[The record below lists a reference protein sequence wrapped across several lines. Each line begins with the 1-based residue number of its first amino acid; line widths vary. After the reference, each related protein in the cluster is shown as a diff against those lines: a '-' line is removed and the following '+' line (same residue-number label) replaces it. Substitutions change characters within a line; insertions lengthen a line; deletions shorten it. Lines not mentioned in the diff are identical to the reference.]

1 MFALFINVTLPFKDK
16 VSPKPVKKKVDED
29 DFDLMLNISDTENRF
44 TDDDMEEEE
53 EEKEKVQENLN
64 CDMNQN
70 TDSTE
75 DIIPWVY
82 IFNITVFIYLRVQ
95 NVLLFFF
102 SLKIRIKQLVKSQET
117 PPGLPPPFVNQLQ

>member
-1 MFALFINVTLPFKDK
+1 M
-16 VSPKPVKKKVDED
+16 KKKVEED

-75 DIIPWVY
+75 DILPWVS
-82 IFNITVFIYLRVQ
+82 IFNFTLFIYLRVQ
-95 NVLLFFF
+95 NVFLFFK
-102 SLKIRIKQLVKSQET
+102 LKNKKTTVKISGNTAWT
-117 PPGLPPPFVNQLQ
+117 PPPPL